1 MTEKVT
7 GNSAWET
14 TNMNDGMERH
24 GEVGCWEAEC
34 CSKRISSGC
43 CPRRCEQELDEI
55 LSGKITNDMLAE
67 ALNVELNS
75 AMYND
80 GDTDE
85 DIDEGTDD
93 ETYIYMSPDE
103 LKAFLD
109 SGDSSYEIPFWA
121 YGRIS

>member
-24 GEVGCWEAEC
+24 GEMGCREAEC

-43 CPRRCEQELDEI
+43 CPRRYEQELDEI
-55 LSGKITNDMLAE
+55 LDGKIADGILDGAWE
-67 ALNVELNS
+67 AGLNS

-85 DIDEGTDD
+85 DIDEETGD
-93 ETYIYMSPDE
+93 EHQDPH
-103 LKAFLD
+103 LKD
-109 SGDSSYEIPFWA
+109 Q
-121 YGRIS
+121 RIVGGLQDPVHDQRRRGKPQ

>member
-1 MTEKVT
+1 M
-7 GNSAWET
+7 
-14 TNMNDGMERH
+14 
-24 GEVGCWEAEC
+24 
-34 CSKRISSGC
+34 
-43 CPRRCEQELDEI
+43 
-55 LSGKITNDMLAE
+55 SGKITNDMLAE
-67 ALNVELNS
+67 ALNVEINS

-121 YGRIS
+121 YGRISWHI

>member
-24 GEVGCWEAEC
+24 GEMGCREAEC

-43 CPRRCEQELDEI
+43 CPRRYEQELDEI
-55 LSGKITNDMLAE
+55 LDGKIADGILDGAWE
-67 ALNVELNS
+67 AGLNS

-85 DIDEGTDD
+85 DIDEETGD
-93 ETYIYMSPDE
+93 EAYVYMSPDE